1 MGNTEGVLFART
13 LTSQG
18 ESKAQKELDMLDNLT
33 LNDVLVWSALG
44 LVAGLLARHLMPGR
58 AKGGLGQTIA
68 LGLVGALV
76 GGFIGVQFNL
86 GHVSGFNL
94 TSIILSVGGAV
105 LVLIIYSLLKG
116 KNLP

>member
-1 MGNTEGVLFART
+1 
-13 LTSQG
+13 
-18 ESKAQKELDMLDNLT
+18 MLENLT
-33 LNDVLVWSALG
+33 LHDLLVWAALG
-44 LVAGLLARHLMPGR
+44 LVAGWLARFLMPGR
-58 AKGGLGQTIA
+58 AQGGVLLTIV

-94 TSIILSVGGAV
+94 ASIILSVGGAV
-105 LVLIIYSLLKG
+105 LVLFIYSLLKG